1 MIKIGKKFVRW
12 KQFICICYDCSSVKV
27 LLCAIMY
34 GNIKSTCGLKW
45 IEDQEEQKKKRS
57 RPQKLADKE

>member
-12 KQFICICYDCSSVKV
+12 KQFICIFYDRSSVKV
-27 LLCAIMY
+27 LLHAIMY

-45 IEDQEEQKKKRS
+45 VEDQEEQGK
-57 RPQKLADKE
+57 A